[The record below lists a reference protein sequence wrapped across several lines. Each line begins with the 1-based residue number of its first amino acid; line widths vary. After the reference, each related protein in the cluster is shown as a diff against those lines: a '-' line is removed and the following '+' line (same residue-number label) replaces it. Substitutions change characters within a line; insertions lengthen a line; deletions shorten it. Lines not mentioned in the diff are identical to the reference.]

1 MKETQQPDDRA
12 ATVNPLIAETD
23 EKRPPLSIMDT
34 RLQTQA
40 SASQT
45 FPKVP
50 SYQPPLDCLHIIQL
64 IDKIILQCQAVAPV
78 RVNELAAL
86 LKKSSNG
93 HFSQQKTTGLSQGLQ
108 TSRDSA
114 LMHRL
119 KKSQNV
125 NSARVLQRNIL
136 GAQSNRM

>member
-23 EKRPPLSIMDT
+23 EKRPLG
-34 RLQTQA
+34 LQTQA